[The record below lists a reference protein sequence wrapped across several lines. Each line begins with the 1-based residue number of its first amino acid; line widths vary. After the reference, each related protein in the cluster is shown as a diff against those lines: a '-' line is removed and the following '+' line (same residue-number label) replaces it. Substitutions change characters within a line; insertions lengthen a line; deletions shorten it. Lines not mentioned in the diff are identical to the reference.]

1 MVAFFVKN
9 NKRRWLVGSGSAGL
23 ADGGLLHRDGRGSGE
38 WAIDGKVGLVGGR
51 GGAVSAE
58 RNLPWMFVWFGIILT
73 QKISGSGGTQRHTRG
88 TCGHPHST
96 PGPYILLPY

>member
-73 QKISGSGGTQRHTRG
+73 DAENLGIGWDPASHTR
-88 TCGHPHST
+88 HMWAP
-96 PGPYILLPY
+96 P